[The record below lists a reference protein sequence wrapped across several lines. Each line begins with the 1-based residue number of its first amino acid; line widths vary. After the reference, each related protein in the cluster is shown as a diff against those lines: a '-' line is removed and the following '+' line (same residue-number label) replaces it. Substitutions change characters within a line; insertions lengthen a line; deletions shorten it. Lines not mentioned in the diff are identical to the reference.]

1 MGVRKE
7 IIFFL
12 RFQLNSSYI
21 AVIDVCAEVFDLGID
36 PRNHGGLTGSPRHPG
51 DLGNLQVD
59 NKGVMHF
66 DLMVDISA
74 LHLYDGFLGRAI
86 VIHAKEDNL
95 GLKKS
100 YESHATGNS
109 GRPLTCALIG
119 SPRHPG
125 DLGNLQVDDK
135 GVMHFDLKVDISAL
149 YRYDGFLGRA
159 IVIHENEDDL
169 GLKNNEGS
177 HATGNSGRRLTCA
190 VIGIWKA

>member
-1 MGVRKE
+1 MQQCQGTVYAIATFNGSKSAGSVYFTRQGEQMHITGSVSGLPKSRKLGVHIHE
-7 IIFFL
+7 FGTTGNNCLDAGPHF
-12 RFQLNSSYI
+12 NP
-21 AVIDVCAEVFDLGID
+21 FDS
-36 PRNHGGLTGSPRHPG
+36 NHGGLTGSPRHPG

-119 SPRHPG
+119 
-125 DLGNLQVDDK
+125 LW
-135 GVMHFDLKVDISAL
+135 
-149 YRYDGFLGRA
+149 RA
-159 IVIHENEDDL
+159 
-169 GLKNNEGS
+169 
-177 HATGNSGRRLTCA
+177 
-190 VIGIWKA
+190 